1 MVEAQGRGLDV
12 HRRRRHDRPPQPLRA
27 PTQCAASRGH
37 CDVNALGARRDRPLL
52 RVSQR
57 PHARSDDA
65 RQSLDGTADQPII
78 TLRYWWEHLVDP
90 WKMPMFSGCK
100 TLLLA
105 PALSEIALKPFP
117 APDSEVK
124 VLHIYPLTDME
135 THMVADHGR
144 EEFVEFVEEKK
155 IDLFSDRSD

>member
-1 MVEAQGRGLDV
+1 M
-12 HRRRRHDRPPQPLRA
+12 
-27 PTQCAASRGH
+27 
-37 CDVNALGARRDRPLL
+37 
-52 RVSQR
+52 
-57 PHARSDDA
+57 
-65 RQSLDGTADQPII
+65 

-90 WKMPMFSGCK
+90 GKMPMFSGCK

-117 APDSEVK
+117 LPDSEVK

-144 EEFVEFVEEKK
+144 EEFVEFIEEKK